1 MRFRTV
7 AVSAA
12 LVLCATAGT
21 AACSSPSDAADG
33 TRPAGPA
40 TSATPVPGDGM
51 AGNIETGERR
61 AGPPETDGRVGAGPA
76 MCETSA
82 AAIPAECALD
92 LSFHDIAEGEQAAG
106 PPVR

>member
-12 LVLCATAGT
+12 LVLCATAGG
-21 AACSSPSDAADG
+21 AACSSSSDTADA
-33 TRPAGPA
+33 TRPEGPA
-40 TSATPVPGDGM
+40 ASTTAVPVDGR
-51 AGNIETGERR
+51 AGYIETGERR
-61 AGPPETDGRVGAGPA
+61 AGPPETDGRTGAGPA
-76 MCETSA
+76 ACETSA

-92 LSFHDIAEGEQAAG
+92 LSFHDIAEGEPAAG

>member
-12 LVLCATAGT
+12 LVLCATAGV
-21 AACSSPSDAADG
+21 AACSSSSDTADA

-40 TSATPVPGDGM
+40 TSATPVPVDGT
-51 AGNIETGERR
+51 AGYIETGERQ
-61 AGPPETDGRVGAGPA
+61 AGPPETDGRAGAGPA
-76 MCETSA
+76 SCETSA

-92 LSFHDIAEGEQAAG
+92 LSFHDIAEGKPAEG

>member
-12 LVLCATAGT
+12 LVLCATAGGAAWSSSSDT
-21 AACSSPSDAADG
+21 ADATRPEGPAASTTAVPVDG
-33 TRPAGPA
+33 TAGH
-40 TSATPVPGDGM
+40 
-51 AGNIETGERR
+51 IETGERR
-61 AGPPETDGRVGAGPA
+61 AGPPETDGRVGAGSA
-76 MCETSA
+76 ECETSA

-92 LSFHDIAEGEQAAG
+92 LSFHDIAEGEPAAG

>member
-12 LVLCATAGT
+12 LVLCATAGG
-21 AACSSPSDAADG
+21 AACSSSPDTA
-33 TRPAGPA
+33 RPDGPA
-40 TSATPVPGDGM
+40 TSTKPVPLDGP
-51 AGNIETGERR
+51 AGYIETGERR

-76 MCETSA
+76 ECEKSA

-92 LSFHDIAEGEQAAG
+92 LSFHDIAEGEPAAG

>member
-12 LVLCATAGT
+12 LVLCATAGGV
-21 AACSSPSDAADG
+21 ACSSSSDTADAP
-33 TRPAGPA
+33 RPDAS
-40 TSATPVPGDGM
+40 TTPVPVDGP
-51 AGNIETGERR
+51 AGYIETGERR
-61 AGPPETDGRVGAGPA
+61 AGPPETDGRVGVGPA
-76 MCETSA
+76 ECETSA

-92 LSFHDIAEGEQAAG
+92 LSFHDIAEGEPAAG

>member
-12 LVLCATAGT
+12 LVLCAAAGV
-21 AACSSPSDAADG
+21 AACSSPSDTADA

-40 TSATPVPGDGM
+40 TSATPVPVDGM
-51 AGNIETGERR
+51 AGSIETGERR

-76 MCETSA
+76 VCEAPA

-92 LSFHDIAEGEQAAG
+92 LSFRDIAEGEPAAG

>member
-12 LVLCATAGT
+12 LVLCATAGGV
-21 AACSSPSDAADG
+21 ACSSSSDTLDA
-33 TRPAGPA
+33 TRPDGPA
-40 TSATPVPGDGM
+40 ASATPVPVDGL
-51 AGNIETGERR
+51 AGYIETGERR

-76 MCETSA
+76 ECEKSA

-92 LSFHDIAEGEQAAG
+92 LSFHDIAEGEPAAG